1 MDDSELHARLAR
13 EKRFAAIEELEKKR
27 FTVVADLA
35 IKSVEQ
41 AIESAAAKENLHFH
55 NRPREAHTKR
65 REWVRERFPE
75 LSKYIDELW
84 GAYGGLGYEGVDGE
98 RARRAIEAMERV
110 LNEIEAR
117 TGIKFS

>member
-1 MDDSELHARLAR
+1 LIDSGVH
-13 EKRFAAIEELEKKR
+13 
-27 FTVVADLA
+27 
-35 IKSVEQ
+35 IKL
-41 AIESAAAKENLHFH
+41 AKENLHFQ
-55 NRPREAHTKR
+55 NSPREAHAKR

-84 GAYGGLGYEGVDGE
+84 GAYGALGYEGVDGE
-98 RARRAIEAMERV
+98 RARKATERV